1 MAARDTASKSARAR
15 STVPEVIDLEHGTN
29 RDSNHN
35 RETQSDL
42 GIDHVVPPRHSA
54 NTPPWKRQLRQRTPA
69 PLARW
74 SRKAV
79 GWVKGPEPAK
89 RYSVTPFFERW
100 QTLPIRLVTRF
111 PKWLCICSYGI
122 LCILWIVIFA
132 VVISNRSL
140 PSDIGGFGAPVR
152 LSCVNNL
159 W

>member
-1 MAARDTASKSARAR
+1 MAARETPKSARAT
-15 STVPEVIDLEHGTN
+15 STVPEIIDLEHGTN
-29 RDSNHN
+29 RDSNHDQG
-35 RETQSDL
+35 TQSTL
-42 GIDHVVPPRHSA
+42 NVGHAVPPRHSA
-54 NTPPWKRQLRQRTPA
+54 DAPSWKQQLRRRTPA

-79 GWVKGPEPAK
+79 AWVKGPEPAK
-89 RYSVTPFFERW
+89 KYSITPLFERW
-100 QTLPIRLVTRF
+100 QTLPIRLVARL
-111 PKWLCICSYGI
+111 PKWLRICSYGI

-132 VVISNRSL
+132 VVISDRSL